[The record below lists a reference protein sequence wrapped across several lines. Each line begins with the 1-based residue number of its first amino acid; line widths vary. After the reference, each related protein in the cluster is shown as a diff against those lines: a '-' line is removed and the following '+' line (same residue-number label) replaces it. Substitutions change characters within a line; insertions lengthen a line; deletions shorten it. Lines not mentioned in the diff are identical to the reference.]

1 MYEIYLITNQIN
13 EKRYVGQTVQGLSTR
28 FRDHIRFSKRGSDS
42 YLHQAMGKYGH
53 NRFTINLLAT
63 AKDQEELARLEIF
76 WIKTL
81 KTKSPS
87 GYNLTE
93 GGEGCSGFIRS
104 DENRQKMSLAMK
116 GKLLGRFTGEESPH
130 FLHNLDLGRIE
141 SLYQQGKS
149 FVHISKIFGVSV
161 DTIKRRFKS
170 SGIAF
175 RSSSESKKM
184 LLSDPENHP
193 MYREDLSTK
202 DMVSLL
208 ERRFTYQEIADK
220 MGCSLGCVRERLKKD
235 GISNLHNRTR
245 INKEDLICSYLVS
258 KSVKK
263 VAEEFA
269 ISTTTVHRVLTR
281 EGVPRLG
288 RQGVTRF

>member
-1 MYEIYLITNQIN
+1 
-13 EKRYVGQTVQGLSTR
+13 
-28 FRDHIRFSKRGSDS
+28 
-42 YLHQAMGKYGH
+42 
-53 NRFTINLLAT
+53 
-63 AKDQEELARLEIF
+63 
-76 WIKTL
+76 
-81 KTKSPS
+81 
-87 GYNLTE
+87 
-93 GGEGCSGFIRS
+93 
-104 DENRQKMSLAMK
+104 
-116 GKLLGRFTGEESPH
+116 
-130 FLHNLDLGRIE
+130 
-141 SLYQQGKS
+141 
-149 FVHISKIFGVSV
+149 
-161 DTIKRRFKS
+161 
-170 SGIAF
+170 
-175 RSSSESKKM
+175 
-184 LLSDPENHP
+184 